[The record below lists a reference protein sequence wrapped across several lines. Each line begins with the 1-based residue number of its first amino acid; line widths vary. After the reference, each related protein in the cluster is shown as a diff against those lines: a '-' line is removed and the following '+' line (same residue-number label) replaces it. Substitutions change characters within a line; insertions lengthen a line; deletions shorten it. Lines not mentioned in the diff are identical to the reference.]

1 MSRNLPF
8 TTLDPSFL
16 QPRDPVLGYIKI
28 GGKEKEPRMTAAG
41 KPWACPIRFIDPPRF
56 EVVTREKIIKHVQG
70 TKKNS
75 GTSFPVDL
83 GYKRDAEFHRLIK
96 EENPT
101 TLNIRL
107 MYPMPGENFLVFLG
121 AHSGKRWECRGNGVA
136 AMDEKRGDCPCP
148 CPRLEQFEGN
158 YKGRPPNDGNK
169 LYPCKPHGQL
179 MVILEDAN
187 IFGGFWPFKTT
198 GYTSI
203 SNIMATLALMQKM
216 FDRVDGLP
224 LEFRVMQATIMHGGI
239 RTTQPVVTLVLAAAM
254 NTARQIAADA
264 AEESR
269 KYLPLG
275 TDKEKESYRDAAI
288 QEMEEAGDDYLS
300 EFVPEVVDQ
309 DEPVQKIEAEE
320 EDAAPDPEGPNH
332 EVAEDDDSEEEP
344 PEPNPIPNSEEE
356 APPEEVPEEPP
367 EKDDSK
373 LESTLRAVMKEAN
386 WDPAAINA
394 RVEHHRRNE
403 GHLNNLNERLKRN
416 SPDAWLKIRDGMEP
430 SDGLAE

>member
-1 MSRNLPF
+1 MNRNLPY

-28 GGKEKEPRMTAAG
+28 GGKEKEHRMTAAG

-70 TKKNS
+70 TKNNS

-83 GYKRDAEFHRLIK
+83 GYKRDVKFHALIK
-96 EENPT
+96 EEQPT

-107 MYPMPGENFLVFLG
+107 MYPAPVENFFVFLG
-121 AHSGKRWECRGNGVA
+121 AHSGKRWECRGNGVEA
-136 AMDEKRGDCPCP
+136 KDEKRGDCPCP
-148 CPRLEQFEGN
+148 CPRLEQFEGR
-158 YKGRPPNDGNK
+158 YQGTQPNDGNK

-203 SNIMATLALMQKM
+203 SNIMATLALLQKM

-275 TDKEKESYRDAAI
+275 TDKEKESYRDAAM
-288 QEMEEAGDDYLS
+288 QEMEEAGEDYVS
-300 EFVPEVVDQ
+300 EFVPEVMDPDGPIQ
-309 DEPVQKIEAEE
+309 EIEAEE
-320 EDAAPDPEGPNH
+320 EPTPAPEDSDH
-332 EVAEDDDSEEEP
+332 EVAEDDKEEDP
-344 PEPNPIPNSEEE
+344 PEPDPIPNRQEE
-356 APPEEVPEEPP
+356 APPEEDQEEVPP
-367 EKDDSK
+367 EDDSE
-373 LESTLRAVMKEAN
+373 LEAALRAVMKEAN
-386 WDPAAINA
+386 WDPAAINS
-394 RVEHHRRNE
+394 RVEYHRRKD
-403 GHLNNLNERLKRN
+403 GHLKNLDERLKKN
-416 SPDAWLKIRDGMEP
+416 SADAWLKIMDSMEP
-430 SDGLAE
+430 ADGLAK